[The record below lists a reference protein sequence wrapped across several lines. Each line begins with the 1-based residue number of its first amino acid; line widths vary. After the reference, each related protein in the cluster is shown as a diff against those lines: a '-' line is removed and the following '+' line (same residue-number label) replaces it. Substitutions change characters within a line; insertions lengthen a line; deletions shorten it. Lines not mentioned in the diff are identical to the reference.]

1 MSIPVQ
7 IPESLTQNKK
17 WADWLAELPAI
28 LIACAKKWTLRIE
41 APLSEDYAQMSFGYI
56 TPATR
61 ADGEKVILKCVPRPF
76 SPSYK
81 KARRIFSELPR
92 RILRRTGPG
101 RNCHTPHQHHDRRIA
116 HAAQSRH
123 QMGGYFVLHLVEMR
137 FRRLEGELARRH
149 PTRRGIRRSIIKAI

>member
-61 ADGEKVILKCVPRPF
+61 ADGEKVILKCVPP
-76 SPSYK
+76 P
-81 KARRIFSELPR
+81 IFAELQEGPALQLCDGGSTVKLLGHDDSLGTIMIEELR
-92 RILRRTGPG
+92 MPPNRVIKWGIILS
-101 RNCHTPHQHHDRRIA
+101 CIW
-116 HAAQSRH
+116 SRWGLDDSKGNWR
-123 QMGGYFVLHLVEMR
+123 GGIQRAEALDDL
-137 FRRLEGELARRH
+137 L
-149 PTRRGIRRSIIKAI
+149 